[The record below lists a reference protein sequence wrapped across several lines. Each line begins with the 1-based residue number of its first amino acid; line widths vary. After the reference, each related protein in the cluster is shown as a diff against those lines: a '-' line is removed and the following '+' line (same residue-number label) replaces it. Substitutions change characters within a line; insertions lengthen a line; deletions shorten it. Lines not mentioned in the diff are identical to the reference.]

1 MGGEKCFAT
10 LRMQDVRWRFAKLT
24 WMVERTERMRWMETE
39 GRKRTNGRV
48 YAHRSEKIV
57 SQCDPRERRYILDHT
72 RESDWLRE
80 LRERTSELP
89 GNKMQVPPEQAQFMA
104 LLVELI
110 GARKIVEVGV
120 YTGYS
125 SLAMAMALP
134 EDGMLIA
141 IDRDQETMRMAQE
154 YWDKAGVS
162 AVVVPKCGSA
172 KEILQGMVQE
182 GEENSYDLAFIDA
195 DKRAYLDY
203 YKLCLQLVRP
213 SGVILVDNTLFYGQV
228 ANPSTDTKLANALRQ
243 FNDFVYEDK
252 RVSHSLVPIG
262 DGLTLCRKR

>member
-39 GRKRTNGRV
+39 GRKQTNGRV

-72 RESDWLRE
+72 RKSDWLQE
-80 LRERTSELP
+80 LREKTSELP

-120 YTGYS
+120 YIGYS

-141 IDRDQETMRMAQE
+141 IDRDQETMRMAQK

-162 AVVVPKCGSA
+162 AVVVPKCGPA
-172 KEILQGMVQE
+172 KEILQGMVQG
-182 GEENSYDLAFIDA
+182 GEENSYDLVFIDA
-195 DKRAYLDY
+195 DKRAYLD
-203 YKLCLQLVRP
+203 
-213 SGVILVDNTLFYGQV
+213 
-228 ANPSTDTKLANALRQ
+228 
-243 FNDFVYEDK
+243 
-252 RVSHSLVPIG
+252 
-262 DGLTLCRKR
+262 

>member
-1 MGGEKCFAT
+1 M
-10 LRMQDVRWRFAKLT
+10 RDVRWRSARHT
-24 WMVERTERMRWMETE
+24 WMVARHEWMKRMETE
-39 GRKRTNGRV
+39 ARKRTNGRL
-48 YAHRSEKIV
+48 YAYRSEKIV
-57 SQCDPRERRYILDHT
+57 SQCDPREKRYILDHT
-72 RESDWLRE
+72 RESDRLRE

-104 LLVELI
+104 FLVELI

-134 EDGMLIA
+134 DDGTLVA
-141 IDRDQETMRMAQE
+141 IDRDQETMKMAQE
-154 YWDKAGVS
+154 YWDKAGVG
-162 AVVVPKCGSA
+162 ALVIPKCGPA
-172 KEILQGMVQE
+172 KEILQGMVQG
-182 GEENSYDLAFIDA
+182 GEENSYDFAFIDA

-203 YKLCLQLVRP
+203 YEMCLQLVRP

-228 ANPSTDTKLANALRQ
+228 ADPSTDTKVANALRQ
-243 FNDFVYEDK
+243 FNDFVFNDK
-252 RVSHSLVPIG
+252 RVSYSLVPIG